1 MATDEAMLDA
11 LFDRSFAALS
21 PLAQRIFLTM
31 CGWRS
36 MIPRVGLE
44 AVLLRPGNE
53 RLDIGRALSELER
66 SSLIEVVSDTDDGAV
81 FLSVPLAAQIFGRKR
96 LVTSPLKI
104 AIDADLE
111 LIRRFGVTTT
121 TDLAQGLG
129 PRIERVIRAAARSAS
144 EGEDISQE
152 LAVIEYVASEYAPA
166 WLRLAQLESE
176 VGRDAEAIRA
186 VNRYLEVHPDDEKGW
201 LQLIE
206 LYRAAED
213 SLAEMHARL
222 QLAEL
227 GSPSFDH
234 LSASANRLNGL
245 LSRGELK
252 LDAEERRLVVDRLR
266 ALMETRNEE
275 ADATDLSRLA
285 WLCMYDHDLG
295 AAERWASE
303 GLRRDPKN
311 QHCRSLLDR
320 LKSSPLT

>member
-1 MATDEAMLDA
+1 MESNEHAQLIDEVSTRLGIRNLIDDAYEEQLYDESNGHPYITKVLLGEVAIEGRRVKLERIVATDEAMLDA

-186 VNRYLEVHPDDEKGW
+186 VNRYLEVRPDDEKGW

-213 SLAEMHARL
+213 SLAE
-222 QLAEL
+222 
-227 GSPSFDH
+227 
-234 LSASANRLNGL
+234 
-245 LSRGELK
+245 
-252 LDAEERRLVVDRLR
+252 
-266 ALMETRNEE
+266 
-275 ADATDLSRLA
+275 
-285 WLCMYDHDLG
+285 CMPD
-295 AAERWASE
+295 
-303 GLRRDPKN
+303 
-311 QHCRSLLDR
+311 C
-320 LKSSPLT
+320 SSPNWGARRSIT